1 MIESFHYKESVYLPH
16 FLSPSFSS
24 FILILVTLVIHKC
37 IIMKEQEKPVSF
49 HDPSPGTTTVILY
62 QFLIL
67 LWVYT
72 FKQTVILIWELGDER
87 EVFLLPKGKGENFKK
102 ITSKFCC

>member
-1 MIESFHYKESVYLPH
+1 
-16 FLSPSFSS
+16 
-24 FILILVTLVIHKC
+24 
-37 IIMKEQEKPVSF
+37 MKEQEKPVSF
-49 HDPSPGTTTVILY
+49 HYPSLGTTTVILY